1 MEREVAVM
9 KTATTKKEKDLAQ
22 KIARK
27 YILRARKKIN
37 NLIRKKNEDK

>member
-1 MEREVAVM
+1 MN
-9 KTATTKKEKDLAQ
+9 KSKPTKKDLAQ

-37 NLIRKKNEDK
+37 KLIKGKKNENT